1 MKKVV
6 CPACG
11 LINLEK
17 FVTFPHCAGC
27 GATLSEQPVPRVSVW
42 RRPVSAPLWATILGL
57 CCAGLGVIGIL
68 TARETRR
75 VEQNQLR
82 AYVQLPR
89 HVVVGRLTWIRIA
102 LETRD
107 LDFPPGQDNAAPFE
121 DVRLRF
127 PRALLQSF
135 ALVKVQP
142 IPDAITNA
150 GSGRYFYFRRLSREQ
165 TLGILLRPRRAG
177 TQRMELT
184 VNARECLPLQLRGI
198 FEVDPAPLPST
209 PRRSN
214 PRQVPRKIR

>member
-11 LINLEK
+11 LINLER

-27 GATLSEQPVPRVSVW
+27 GAKLSEQPVPRASVW
-42 RRPVSAPLWATILGL
+42 RRPVGAPLWATIIGL
-57 CCAGLGVIGIL
+57 CCAGLGVLGIL

-75 VEQNQLR
+75 VEEKQLR

-89 HVVVGRLTWIRIA
+89 RVVVGRRTFLRIA
-102 LETRD
+102 LDTTESAAPNAD
-107 LDFPPGQDNAAPFE
+107 DAAPFE

-127 PRALLQSF
+127 PRDLFENF
-135 ALVKVQP
+135 ALIKIWP
-142 IPDAITNA
+142 APDAITNA
-150 GSGRYFYFRRLSREQ
+150 GSGRYFHFRRLAREQ

-184 VNARECLPLQLRGI
+184 LSARECLPLQLRGI
-198 FEVDPAPLPST
+198 FVVAPAPLQSRARLPS
-209 PRRSN
+209 PM
-214 PRQVPRKIR
+214 KIR